1 LSVVRN
7 SQAEGLGVKKAK
19 FKRLHSILSVC
30 KAMQRS
36 FLRFFQPLKPWL
48 KWLILGATI
57 AFLGDQLRRY
67 GAEMLTLPLTASSY
81 AHFGLALG
89 ITIAAHLWAGVA
101 WGWILAY
108 LNYPQ
113 PHFWSMGV
121 YLRTNIAKYLPGNIW
136 HFVSR
141 VRDSQAQEIPLGIS
155 VLSVVLE
162 AFLMMAAASIL
173 ALGSSLPW
181 FLRGSGIV
189 IVLSLLH
196 PYCLSP
202 ILQRLERSKR
212 QQLQENLA
220 VRSATDGNPPGNPF
234 DSLSAPPLHYPW
246 QPLGGELLFVLL
258 RSIGFLTIVL
268 ALHPLAWDR
277 WGSLISG
284 FSVAWVLG
292 LVIPGAPG
300 GLGVFE
306 ATAILLLEGFLPASV
321 VLATVTIYRVMS
333 TLAEAIGAGLGYAF
347 PKH

>member
-1 LSVVRN
+1 M
-7 SQAEGLGVKKAK
+7 K
-19 FKRLHSILSVC
+19 
-30 KAMQRS
+30 RS
-36 FLRFFQPLKPWL
+36 FLRFFQALKPGL
-48 KWLILGATI
+48 KWLILGVTI
-57 AFLGDQLRRY
+57 AFLGDQIRRY
-67 GAEMLTLPLTASSY
+67 GSEMLALPLTSATY

-141 VRDSQAQEIPLGIS
+141 VRDSQAREIPLGIS

-189 IVLSLLH
+189 MVLGVLH
-196 PYCLSP
+196 PACLSP
-202 ILQRLERSKR
+202 VLQRLERSKR
-212 QQLQENLA
+212 QQLQQSLGVSA
-220 VRSATDGNPPGNPF
+220 ATDRNPPGNPSGNPA
-234 DSLSAPPLHYPW
+234 DNLSAPRLSYPW
-246 QPLGGELLFVLL
+246 QPLGGELIFVLL

-268 ALHPLAWDR
+268 ALHPLPWAH

-321 VLATVTIYRVMS
+321 VLATVAIYRVMS